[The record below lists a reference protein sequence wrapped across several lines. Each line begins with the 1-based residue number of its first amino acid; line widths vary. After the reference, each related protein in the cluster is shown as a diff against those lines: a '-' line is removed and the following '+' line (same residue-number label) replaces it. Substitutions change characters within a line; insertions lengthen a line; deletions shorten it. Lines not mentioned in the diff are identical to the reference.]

1 MGKKHKLLYL
11 QEAYSPGQNWI
22 LLVCPTCK
30 QQTMYLVLGS
40 IPINPTNASVHFGQF
55 LIAQEEVNLEDL
67 LVSMK

>member
-1 MGKKHKLLYL
+1 
-11 QEAYSPGQNWI
+11 
-22 LLVCPTCK
+22 
-30 QQTMYLVLGS
+30 MYLVLGS

>member
-1 MGKKHKLLYL
+1 MGKNHKLLYL

-30 QQTMYLVLGS
+30 QQTTYLVLGS
-40 IPINPTNASVHFGQF
+40 IPINPTNAPVHFGRF
-55 LIAQEEVNLEDL
+55 LMAQEEVNLEDL